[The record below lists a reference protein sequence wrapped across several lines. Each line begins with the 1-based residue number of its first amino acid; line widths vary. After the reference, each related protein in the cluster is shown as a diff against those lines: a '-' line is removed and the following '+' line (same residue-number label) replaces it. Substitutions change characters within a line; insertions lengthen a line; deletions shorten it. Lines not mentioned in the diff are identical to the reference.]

1 MTSSKPPRPPAGDG
15 SPGARAAT
23 VATPPT
29 LPTDPIRES
38 SGLRLPPAGDV
49 VSLRVVGTAVELL
62 LPEKPTFTIGSKP
75 EPDVD
80 LRVSSSMLGDRA
92 RGEHVSGVHLLVQRK
107 SNRLWIRDQGSTNG
121 TLVND
126 AEVTE
131 AEIVAGR
138 TFRVGD
144 VTLLAMDQHLR
155 RLRPHLLWTLGL
167 SAHDHVDRALG
178 VVVSGDALLLVGERG
193 CDQRALA
200 EEIHRASSRRDR
212 AFVPIQGPLEGRP
225 EQVAQL
231 AHASRGTAYL
241 DLDDFGELPAFF
253 VGHLFGDEYLIR
265 PILSAPDF
273 ATAARR
279 LGEHF
284 APRLRVITVPA
295 IRDRRRDVPR
305 LLDILFR
312 RILEQRRRAA
322 GAVDQ
327 PTAEAR
333 RQVDELGAE
342 TVARLVAFD
351 WPDNFAD
358 LERNAARLLALI
370 ENQGNL
376 RAAARSLGVS
386 HKALG
391 DALKRIGV
399 RD

>member
-1 MTSSKPPRPPAGDG
+1 
-15 SPGARAAT
+15 
-23 VATPPT
+23 
-29 LPTDPIRES
+29 
-38 SGLRLPPAGDV
+38 
-49 VSLRVVGTAVELL
+49 
-62 LPEKPTFTIGSKP
+62 
-75 EPDVD
+75 
-80 LRVSSSMLGDRA
+80 MLGERA

-126 AEVTE
+126 AEVSE

-144 VTLLAMDQHLR
+144 VTLLAMDQHMR

-200 EEIHRASSRRDR
+200 EEIHRTSSRRDR
-212 AFVPIQGPLEGRP
+212 AFVPVQGPLKGRP

-231 AHASRGTAYL
+231 AHSSHGTAYL
-241 DLDDFGELPAFF
+241 DLDDFGEMPAFF
-253 VGHLFGDEYLIR
+253 AGHLFGDEYHIR
-265 PILSAPDF
+265 PILAAPDF

-284 APRLRVITVPA
+284 APRLRVITVPT
-295 IRDRRRDVPR
+295 IRDRRGDVPR

-312 RILEQRRRAA
+312 RIIKERLRAA
-322 GAVDQ
+322 GTGAEE
-327 PTAEAR
+327 TAEAR
-333 RQVDELGAE
+333 RQVAELGPE

-351 WPDNFAD
+351 WPDNFPD

-399 RD
+399 RG